1 MFLAFVDTIAT
12 KPILI
17 NPRLIFLNKNCKKQ
31 HLSTVQTY
39 LIDDKLSKFTYTT
52 IQFIHSSTQTK
63 IDFKIPQKK
72 LKSMSDPSHMYANII
87 DAMIREEMKRG
98 TGPTPILSNDI
109 DVIMTDTSSSSSST
123 STSNTNQETSAT
135 LKYAYQTNELMNLEL
150 MKRHE
155 GNAWR
160 AYNQDTEQ
168 SRASIQHASQQLTN
182 GIEMCLAKR
191 KRQEEDHQR
200 SLDNKRRSLYGLM
213 KNVAD
218 VRMALD

>member
-1 MFLAFVDTIAT
+1 
-12 KPILI
+12 
-17 NPRLIFLNKNCKKQ
+17 RLIFLNKNCKKQ

>member
-1 MFLAFVDTIAT
+1 MRHSRHQVC
-12 KPILI
+12 LI
-17 NPRLIFLNKNCKKQ
+17 LNKNCKKQ

-39 LIDDKLSKFTYTT
+39 LIEDTNYPNLHTQLSK
-52 IQFIHSSTQTK
+52 FIHSSTQTK
-63 IDFKIPQKK
+63 VDFKIPQKK

-109 DVIMTDTSSSSSST
+109 DVIMTDTSSSSST